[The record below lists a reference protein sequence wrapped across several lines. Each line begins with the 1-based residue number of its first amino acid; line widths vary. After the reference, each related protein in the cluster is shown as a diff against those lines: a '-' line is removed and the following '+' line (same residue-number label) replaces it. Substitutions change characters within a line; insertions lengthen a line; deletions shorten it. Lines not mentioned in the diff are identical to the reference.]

1 MPNQP
6 EGSTTNPLQ
15 SQGFGGGVNSVNIGS
30 SEYFSSRDKFRSGG
44 SPRFRGGD
52 LPLVYPVDLLN
63 EAQSNRQSAAIRFAP
78 YKRESSQLR
87 VELRKDAVAFGDVGE
102 DNRIIEGTGAEIGLP
117 FGDDN
122 VDSQETPDNNSGI
135 ARGAYGLGSNTA
147 VGGGIIGQLAGGSNQ
162 SPTDE
167 ELGKFV
173 ERISSDVRLSR
184 AGNQKL
190 EEIYLYCPTGLQFGD
205 SVAYTE
211 ASAGGFNAVVEAFS
225 GNFQAAAD
233 KLKLLGVGK
242 LSKFAGLIPGM
253 EESDLANYFTAR
265 YGIVENPRLESLFQN
280 VNRKSFAFEFMLAP
294 RSEDEANVILNI
306 IEAFRFHMLPELS
319 ISGQMLLA
327 PHEFE
332 VEILHKTEGG
342 DFDLN
347 RNIPQ
352 IGRAFLEDVTLN
364 YTPNEKSAFFHD
376 GVPCQI
382 NINLKFSQAI
392 LLNRQLV
399 LAGF

>member
-1 MPNQP
+1 MANQP
-6 EGSTTNPLQ
+6 QGSTTNPLQ
-15 SQGFGGGVNSVNIGS
+15 SQGFGGGINSVNIGQN
-30 SEYFSSRDKFRSGG
+30 EYFSTREKFRSEG
-44 SPRFRGGD
+44 RFTFRGGGT
-52 LPLVYPVDLLN
+52 PLVYPVDLLN

-87 VELRKDAVAFGDVGE
+87 VELRKDTVAFGDVDE
-102 DNRIIEGTGAEIGLP
+102 NNRIIEGTGAEIGLP
-117 FGDDN
+117 IGDDK
-122 VDSQETPDNNSGI
+122 VDSEETPDNNSGV

-147 VGGGIIGQLAGGSNQ
+147 VGGSILGQLAGDYQ

-242 LSKFAGLIPGM
+242 LSKFASAIPGI

-280 VNRKSFAFEFMLAP
+280 VNRKSFAFEFQLAP
-294 RSEDEANVILNI
+294 RSEEEANVILNI
-306 IEAFRFHMLPELS
+306 VEAFRFHMLPELS

-332 VEILHKTEGG
+332 VEILHRTQTG
-342 DFDLN
+342 DFELN
-347 RNIPQ
+347 NNIPQ

-364 YTPNEKSAFFHD
+364 YTPNEKSAFLHD

-382 NINLKFSQAI
+382 GINLKFSQAI

>member
-1 MPNQP
+1 MVNQP

-15 SQGFGGGVNSVNIGS
+15 SLGLPRELNSVNLGQ
-30 SEYFSSRDKFRSGG
+30 SEYFSTRDKFRSEGRF
-44 SPRFRGGD
+44 RFRGGGT
-52 LPLVYPVDLLN
+52 PLVYPVDLLN

-87 VELRKDAVAFGDVGE
+87 VELRKDTVAFGDVGE
-102 DNRIIEGTGAEIGLP
+102 DNNIIEGTGGEIGLP

-122 VDSQETPDNNSGI
+122 VDSKETPDNNSGV

-147 VGGGIIGQLAGGSNQ
+147 VGGSILGQLAGPFD

-242 LSKFAGLIPGM
+242 LSKFASAIPGI
-253 EESDLANYFTAR
+253 EESDLNNYFSAR

-280 VNRKSFAFEFMLAP
+280 VNRKSFGFEFQLAP
-294 RSEDEANVILNI
+294 RSQEEANVILNI
-306 IEAFRFHMLPELS
+306 VEAFRFHMLPELS

-332 VEILHKTEGG
+332 VEILHRTQTG
-342 DFDLN
+342 DFELN
-347 RNIPQ
+347 NNIPQ

-364 YTPNEKSAFFHD
+364 YTPNEKSAFFYD

-382 NINLKFSQAI
+382 GINLKFSQAI

>member
-6 EGSTTNPLQ
+6 EGNTTNPLT
-15 SQGFGGGVNSVNIGS
+15 SLGVPSEVNSINLGQN
-30 SEYFSSRDKFRSGG
+30 EYFSTREKFRSEG
-44 SPRFRGGD
+44 RFAFRGGGT
-52 LPLVYPVDLLN
+52 PLVYPVDLFN
-63 EAQSNRQSAAIRFAP
+63 EDQSNRQSAAIRFAP

-87 VELRKDAVAFGDVGE
+87 VEFRQDAIAFGDVDE
-102 DNRIIEGTGAEIGLP
+102 NNRIIEGTGGEVGLP
-117 FGDDN
+117 IGDDK
-122 VDSQETPDNNSGI
+122 VDSEETADNNTGV

-147 VGGGIIGQLAGGSNQ
+147 VGGSILGQFAGDQ
-162 SPTDE
+162 QPPTDE
-167 ELGKFV
+167 ELAKFV

-211 ASAGGFNAVVEAFS
+211 ASAGGFNAIVEAFS

-242 LSKFAGLIPGM
+242 LSKFAGNIPGI
-253 EESDLANYFTAR
+253 EDTDLANYFTAR

-280 VNRKSFAFEFMLAP
+280 VNRKSFAFEFQLAP
-294 RSEDEANVILNI
+294 RSQEEANVILNI
-306 IEAFRFHMLPELS
+306 VEAFRFHMLPELS

-332 VEILHKTEGG
+332 VEILHREERGN
-342 DFDLN
+342 FELN
-347 RNIPQ
+347 KNIPQ

-364 YTPNEKSAFFHD
+364 YTPNDKSAFFYD

-382 NINLKFSQAI
+382 GINLKFSQAI
-392 LLNRQLV
+392 ILNRQLV

>member
-1 MPNQP
+1 
-6 EGSTTNPLQ
+6 
-15 SQGFGGGVNSVNIGS
+15 
-30 SEYFSSRDKFRSGG
+30 
-44 SPRFRGGD
+44 
-52 LPLVYPVDLLN
+52 LN

-117 FGDDN
+117 IDDDK
-122 VDSQETPDNNSGI
+122 VDSEETPDNNSGV

-147 VGGGIIGQLAGGSNQ
+147 VGGSILGQLAGDQ
-162 SPTDE
+162 QPPTDE
-167 ELGKFV
+167 ELAKFV

-242 LSKFAGLIPGM
+242 LSKFASAIPGI

-280 VNRKSFAFEFMLAP
+280 VNRKSFAFEFQLAP
-294 RSEDEANVILNI
+294 RSEEEANVILNI
-306 IEAFRFHMLPELS
+306 VEAFRFHMLPELS

-332 VEILHKTEGG
+332 VEILHRTQTG
-342 DFDLN
+342 DFELN
-347 RNIPQ
+347 NNIPQ

-382 NINLKFSQAI
+382 GINLKFSQAI

>member
-6 EGSTTNPLQ
+6 EGNTTNPLL
-15 SQGFGGGVNSVNIGS
+15 SEGFGGSVNIGS
-30 SEYFSSRDKFRSGG
+30 NEYFSTRDKFRQEGE
-44 SPRFRGGD
+44 PRFRGGD

-87 VELRKDAVAFGDVGE
+87 VELRKDAIAFGDVGE
-102 DNRIIEGTGAEIGLP
+102 NNKIIEGTGGAIGLP
-117 FGDDN
+117 IGDSN
-122 VDSQETPDNNSGI
+122 VDSQETSDNNSAI

-147 VGGGIIGQLAGGSNQ
+147 VGGSIIEQITGPSGT
-162 SPTDE
+162 PTDE

-242 LSKFAGLIPGM
+242 LSKFASRIPGI
-253 EESDLANYFTAR
+253 EESDMANYFTAR

-294 RSEDEANVILNI
+294 RSQEEANVVLNI

-332 VEILHKTEGG
+332 VEILHRTQSG
-342 DFDLN
+342 DFELN

-364 YTPNEKSAFFHD
+364 YTPNEKSAFFYD

>member
-1 MPNQP
+1 MVNQP
-6 EGSTTNPLQ
+6 QGSTTNPLQ
-15 SQGFGGGVNSVNIGS
+15 SQGFGGGVNSLNLGQN
-30 SEYFSSRDKFRSGG
+30 EYFSTREKFRSEGRF
-44 SPRFRGGD
+44 RFRGGGT
-52 LPLVYPVDLLN
+52 PLVYPVDLLN

-117 FGDDN
+117 FGDDK
-122 VDSQETPDNNSGI
+122 VDSEETPDNNSGV
-135 ARGAYGLGSNTA
+135 ARGAYGSF
-147 VGGGIIGQLAGGSNQ
+147 GQDVFQQLSGQVA
-162 SPTDE
+162 PTEE
-167 ELGKFV
+167 ELSKFV

-242 LSKFAGLIPGM
+242 LSKFASAIPGI

-280 VNRKSFAFEFMLAP
+280 VNRKSFSFEFQLAP
-294 RSEDEANVILNI
+294 RSQEEANVILNI
-306 IEAFRFHMLPELS
+306 VEAFRFHMLPELS

-332 VEILHKTEGG
+332 VEILHRTQTG
-342 DFDLN
+342 DFELN
-347 RNIPQ
+347 NNIPQ

-364 YTPNEKSAFFHD
+364 YTPNEKSAFFYD

-382 NINLKFSQAI
+382 GINLKFSQAI

>member
-15 SQGFGGGVNSVNIGS
+15 SEGFGGGINSVNIGS
-30 SEYFSSRDKFRSGG
+30 NEYFSTRDKFRQEGD
-44 SPRFRGGD
+44 PRFRGGD

-78 YKRESSQLR
+78 YQRESSQLR
-87 VELRKDAVAFGDVGE
+87 VELRKDTVAFGDVGE
-102 DNRIIEGTGAEIGLP
+102 DNRIIEGTGGEIGLP
-117 FGDDN
+117 FGDSN
-122 VDSQETPDNNSGI
+122 VDSQETSDNNSAV

-147 VGGGIIGQLAGGSNQ
+147 VGGGIVGQLAGDYQ

-242 LSKFAGLIPGM
+242 LSKFASAIPGI
-253 EESDLANYFTAR
+253 EETDLNNYFTAR

-294 RSEDEANVILNI
+294 RSQEEANVVLNI

-332 VEILHKTEGG
+332 VEILHRTQSG
-342 DFDLN
+342 DFELN

-364 YTPNEKSAFFHD
+364 YTPNEKSAFFYD

>member
-1 MPNQP
+1 M
-6 EGSTTNPLQ
+6 
-15 SQGFGGGVNSVNIGS
+15 
-30 SEYFSSRDKFRSGG
+30 
-44 SPRFRGGD
+44 
-52 LPLVYPVDLLN
+52 
-63 EAQSNRQSAAIRFAP
+63 
-78 YKRESSQLR
+78 
-87 VELRKDAVAFGDVGE
+87 
-102 DNRIIEGTGAEIGLP
+102 
-117 FGDDN
+117 
-122 VDSQETPDNNSGI
+122 
-135 ARGAYGLGSNTA
+135 
-147 VGGGIIGQLAGGSNQ
+147 
-162 SPTDE
+162 
-167 ELGKFV
+167 
-173 ERISSDVRLSR
+173 
-184 AGNQKL
+184 
-190 EEIYLYCPTGLQFGD
+190 
-205 SVAYTE
+205 
-211 ASAGGFNAVVEAFS
+211 
-225 GNFQAAAD
+225 
-233 KLKLLGVGK
+233 GK
-242 LSKFAGLIPGM
+242 LSKFASAIPGI

-280 VNRKSFAFEFMLAP
+280 VNRKSFGFEFMLAP
-294 RSEDEANVILNI
+294 RSEEEANIILNI

-332 VEILHKTEGG
+332 VEILHRTQSG
-342 DFDLN
+342 DFELN